1 MRYTEIYYT
10 VNGGKESV
18 EVVHEKEGWEVTYYQ
33 GVVHTIQSL
42 LDAPKGYRVVIK
54 RVRTHE

>member
-18 EVVHEKEGWEVTYYQ
+18 DVVREKEGWEASYYEN
-33 GVVHTIQSL
+33 VVNRIQTL
-42 LDAPKGYRVVIK
+42 LDAPEGYNVVIK
-54 RVRTHE
+54 QVRTHK